1 MQHLIRLDDYSKDDV
16 YEIFRIADEVKEGKY
31 KDFLSGKTIVL
42 FFPNSSIRTRVAFE
56 KSVHMLGGQ
65 SILFPPD
72 ALDKREKTEDVI
84 QYLNNWADVAVIRHK
99 NIAFLE
105 EIAEYASFPV
115 INALTD
121 ENHPCEILSDLYAL
135 SKVRNNFCNDR
146 FLFVGA
152 KGNIGGAWKE
162 AAELMGFEFKQCCPK
177 GYELEGVEVL
187 RDLKEAV
194 RGMDIIC
201 TDSLTHGELHDFKNY
216 QVTTEVM
223 QLANGGAM
231 LNPCPPFYRGEE
243 VSAEV
248 IDSPYFVGYAFK
260 SHLLEVHQAIII
272 FNLLH

>member
-16 YEIFRIADEVKEGKY
+16 YEIFRIADEVKAGKY

-56 KSVHMLGGQ
+56 KGVHMLGGQ

-84 QYLNNWADVAVIRHK
+84 KYLNNWADVAVIRHK
-99 NIAFLE
+99 NIAILE

-152 KGNIGGAWKE
+152 KGNIGSAWKE

-248 IDSPYFVGYAFK
+248 IDSPYFVGYTFK

>member
-16 YEIFRIADEVKEGKY
+16 YEIFRIADEVKAGKY

-56 KSVHMLGGQ
+56 KGVHMLGGQ

-72 ALDKREKTEDVI
+72 ALDKREKMEDVI
-84 QYLNNWADVAVIRHK
+84 KYLNNWADVAVIRHK

-152 KGNIGGAWKE
+152 KGNIGSAWKE

>member
-16 YEIFRIADEVKEGKY
+16 YEIFRIADEVKAGKY

-56 KSVHMLGGQ
+56 KGVHMLGGQ

-84 QYLNNWADVAVIRHK
+84 KYLNNWADVAVIRHK

-248 IDSPYFVGYAFK
+248 IDSPYFVGYTFK